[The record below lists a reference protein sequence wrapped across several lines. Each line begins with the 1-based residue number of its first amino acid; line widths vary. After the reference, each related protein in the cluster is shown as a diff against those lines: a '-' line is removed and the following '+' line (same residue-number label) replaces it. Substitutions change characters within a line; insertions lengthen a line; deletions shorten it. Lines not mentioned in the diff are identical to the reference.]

1 MDVAGWIA
9 IALGLLNLLVLVWL
23 ALRPAGTDGRSEV
36 LAAVQAS
43 GERVERELRREV
55 GESARGARQEL
66 THNLASFQE
75 ALVKQGAEATRTQNA
90 QIDAFGQQLALLQK
104 TLSDTLTLQL
114 TGLSESNARR
124 LAEVRATLETQL
136 AQMQQTNAAKLD
148 EMRRT
153 VDESCRPRWKP
164 VWARASSRWPTGW
177 SRCTRA
183 WARCRAWRRV
193 WVTSST
199 CSPTSRRVACLA
211 RRSWLRCWSRCSR
224 PTSTPCRWSRARA
237 AATRWISPSLAGPR
251 HRWHATVAAH

>member
-66 THNLASFQE
+66 TRNLPSFQE

-124 LAEVRATLETQL
+124 LAEVRATPDL
-136 AQMQQTNAAKLD
+136 
-148 EMRRT
+148 
-153 VDESCRPRWKP
+153 
-164 VWARASSRWPTGW
+164 
-177 SRCTRA
+177 
-183 WARCRAWRRV
+183 
-193 WVTSST
+193 ST
-199 CSPTSRRVACLA
+199 HSHNTSPT
-211 RRSWLRCWSRCSR
+211 
-224 PTSTPCRWSRARA
+224 TT
-237 AATRWISPSLAGPR
+237 
-251 HRWHATVAAH
+251 